1 MKLLHLGLVMLP
13 LLASGFALADPPH
26 DRGGGKDKHDD
37 KHQTEYQDKHYE
49 KGHGQ
54 SYDRDHGQS
63 YNGGNDVVLSFS
75 FGDGD
80 RGYVQDYYRHNLPP
94 GLAKKGK
101 VPPGHA
107 KRMAR
112 GMGWPPG
119 VAYEPLPLS
128 LQRQLRPLPR
138 GYARFIVGE
147 DVVVVD
153 MDSRVIVDVVNL
165 LF

>member
-1 MKLLHLGLVMLP
+1 MKLLRMGWVLVSLF
-13 LLASGFALADPPH
+13 ASGFVLADPPH
-26 DRGGGKDKHDD
+26 DKGGGKDKH
-37 KHQTEYQDKHYE
+37 QDKQYD
-49 KGHGQ
+49 KGRDQG
-54 SYDRDHGQS
+54 YDRDHDQGYS
-63 YNGGNDVVLSFS
+63 GGSDVVLSFS
-75 FGDGD
+75 FGGNE
-80 RGYVQDYYRHNLPP
+80 RIYVQDYYRHNLPP
-94 GLAKKGK
+94 GLAKQGK

-128 LQRQLRPLPR
+128 LQRRLNPLPR

-147 DVVVVD
+147 DVVIVD
-153 MDSRVIVDVVNL
+153 MDSRLIVDVVNL

>member
-1 MKLLHLGLVMLP
+1 MKLLRMGWVLV
-13 LLASGFALADPPH
+13 LLFSSGWVVADPQH
-26 DRGGGKDKHDD
+26 SKGYDKHHD
-37 KHQTEYQDKHYE
+37 
-49 KGHGQ
+49 
-54 SYDRDHGQS
+54 
-63 YNGGNDVVLSFS
+63 GGYGESQGDTGVVLSFS
-75 FGDGD
+75 FGGNE
-80 RGYVQDYYRHNLPP
+80 RIYVQDYYRHNLPP
-94 GLAKKGK
+94 GLAKQGK

-128 LQRQLRPLPR
+128 LQRRLNPLPR

-147 DVVVVD
+147 DVVIVD
-153 MDSRVIVDVVNL
+153 MDSRLIVDVVNL

>member
-1 MKLLHLGLVMLP
+1 MTCRRISWVLLSLF
-13 LLASGFALADPPH
+13 ASGLALADPPH
-26 DRGGGKDKHDD
+26 SKGGGHDKYHD
-37 KHQTEYQDKHYE
+37 
-49 KGHGQ
+49 
-54 SYDRDHGQS
+54 
-63 YNGGNDVVLSFS
+63 GGTDVVLSFS
-75 FGDGD
+75 FGDSE
-80 RGYVQDYYRHNLPP
+80 RVYVQDYYRHNLPP

-128 LQRQLRPLPR
+128 LQRQLRPLPG

-147 DVVVVD
+147 DVVIVD
-153 MDSRVIVDVVNL
+153 MNARLIVDVVNL